1 MSASASGLDLALLL
15 AEKGLAA
22 ALATLG
28 FAVLFNVPRYALPYC
43 ALVGAL
49 AYALRTAL
57 MQGGAGLVLATLL
70 AALLIGLLS
79 TALAQRFA
87 VSVTLFAVGPAIPLV
102 PGSYAYKA
110 VLGVVKVANAPGLE
124 GHGDLLLAALDDGI
138 RATVTVLFLSLGI
151 ALPGLVWTALWRGR

>member
-1 MSASASGLDLALLL
+1 MSGAELAVSLIQ
-15 AEKGLAA
+15 KGCWAA
-22 ALATLG
+22 VATLG
-28 FAVLFNVPRYALPYC
+28 FSILFNVPKYALPYC
-43 ALVGAL
+43 ALIGAFG
-49 AYALRTAL
+49 YALRAAL
-57 MQGGAGLVLATLL
+57 TSGGLGMVSATLC
-70 AALLIGLLS
+70 AALLIGVMA
-79 TALAQRFA
+79 TILAQRYG
-87 VSVTLFAVGPAIPLV
+87 VSGTLFAVGPAIPLV